1 MPTRRREVLIAD
13 KAPKALGPYSLGIRS
28 APLVFASGT
37 IGIDSKTGKL
47 VPGGVEAETRQA
59 LLNLANILEAG
70 GSSLELAVKTT
81 VFLCDLAEFSKMNA
95 VYAEFFPHDPP
106 ARTTVQIAAL
116 PGGAQI
122 EIEAIAVVG
131 DARGD

>member
-1 MPTRRREVLIAD
+1 MPTRRREILVAD

-28 APLVFASGT
+28 FPLVFTSGT
-37 IGIDSKTGKL
+37 IGIDAKTGEL

-59 LLNLANILEAG
+59 LLNLGTILEAG
-70 GSSLELAVKTT
+70 GSTLTLAVKTT
-81 VFLCDLAEFSKMNA
+81 VFMCDLGEFSKMNA
-95 VYAEFFPHDPP
+95 VYAEFFPQDPP
-106 ARTTVQIAAL
+106 ARTTVQVAAL

-131 DARGD
+131 EARGD

>member
-13 KAPKALGPYSLGIRS
+13 KAPKALGPYSLGIRA

-59 LLNLANILEAG
+59 LLNLGNILEAG
-70 GSSLELAVKTT
+70 GSSLSLAVKTT
-81 VFLCDLAEFSKMNA
+81 VFMCDLADFGKMNA
-95 VYAEFFPHDPP
+95 VYAGFFANDPP
-106 ARTTVQIAAL
+106 ARTTIQVAAL
-116 PGGAQI
+116 PGGAQV

-131 DARGD
+131 EARGD

>member
-1 MPTRRREVLIAD
+1 MPTTRREVLVAD

-28 APLVFASGT
+28 APLVFTAGT

-59 LLNLANILEAG
+59 LLNLGNILEAG
-70 GSSLELAVKTT
+70 GSSLTLAVKTT
-81 VFLCDLAEFSKMNA
+81 VFMCDLGEFSKMND
-95 VYAEFFPHDPP
+95 VYAKFFPQDPP
-106 ARTTVQIAAL
+106 ARTTVQVAAL

-131 DARGD
+131 EARGD

>member
-59 LLNLANILEAG
+59 LLNLGNILEAG
-70 GSSLELAVKTT
+70 GSSLSLAVKTT
-81 VFLCDLAEFSKMNA
+81 VFMCDLGEFSKMNA
-95 VYAEFFPHDPP
+95 VYAEFFEHDPP
-106 ARTTVQIAAL
+106 ARTTVQVAAL

>member
-1 MPTRRREVLIAD
+1 MPSRRREVLIAD
-13 KAPKALGPYSLGIRS
+13 RAPKALGPYSLGIRS

-59 LLNLANILEAG
+59 LLNLGNILESG
-70 GSSLELAVKTT
+70 GSSLALAVKTT
-81 VFLCDLAEFSKMNA
+81 VFLCDLAEFGKMNA

-106 ARTTVQIAAL
+106 ARTTVQVMAL
-116 PGGAQI
+116 PGGAQV

-131 DARGD
+131 EPRGD

>member
-28 APLVFASGT
+28 KPLVFASGT
-37 IGIDSKTGKL
+37 IGIDSRTGKL

-59 LLNLANILEAG
+59 LLNLGNVLEAG

-81 VFLCDLAEFSKMNA
+81 VFLCDLSEFSKMNA
-95 VYAEFFPHDPP
+95 VYAEFFPSDPP
-106 ARTTVQIAAL
+106 ARTTVQVVAL
-116 PGGAQI
+116 PGGAQV